1 MAANS
6 ETNSEAGQIINWASA
21 LEQVADDEDFLKE
34 VLADLITE
42 SNTAEEDLADAIK
55 NKNLDGVMKAAHRIK
70 GSASYL
76 CCDQLRNT
84 SFVLQN
90 MGHSGVGLTD
100 PAAIDALLVEVQEKF
115 EVFKANLTDLR
126 ATITQKLA
134 E

>member
-1 MAANS
+1 M
-6 ETNSEAGQIINWASA
+6 
-21 LEQVADDEDFLKE
+21 
-34 VLADLITE
+34 
-42 SNTAEEDLADAIK
+42 
-55 NKNLDGVMKAAHRIK
+55 
-70 GSASYL
+70 
-76 CCDQLRNT
+76 
-84 SFVLQN
+84 LQN